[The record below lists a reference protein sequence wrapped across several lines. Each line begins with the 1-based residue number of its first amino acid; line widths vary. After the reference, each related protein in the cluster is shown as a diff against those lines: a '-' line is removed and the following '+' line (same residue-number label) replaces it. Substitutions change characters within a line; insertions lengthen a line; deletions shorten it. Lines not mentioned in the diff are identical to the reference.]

1 VVRRVEEI
9 TIKKKKGIGR
19 GPRGSILERSI
30 SIGMKAYSKKEGTNH
45 RNVAEEKSSLNHL
58 ETLFYLCP
66 LPALAT
72 ELKADSLVAYDLVLT
87 KQGKSEYG

>member
-1 VVRRVEEI
+1 M
-9 TIKKKKGIGR
+9 KKKKSIGR

-45 RNVAEEKSSLNHL
+45 RNVAEEKSSLKG
-58 ETLFYLCP
+58 TLFYLCP

>member
-1 VVRRVEEI
+1 
-9 TIKKKKGIGR
+9 
-19 GPRGSILERSI
+19 
-30 SIGMKAYSKKEGTNH
+30 MKAYSKKEGTNH

-87 KQGKSEYG
+87 KQGKSEYGWRKEKKQGLFVIYCWQLEIESQ